1 MPDTTPLKIQEIQD
15 LRESLAELPDDLVT
29 HTKRDV
35 VALLAGDIQRARDK
49 GYTLKQIAQHLE
61 QRGFNIN
68 YNTLRDALPRQ
79 KKSRSGK
86 KRGSGSRAD
95 GTGMRADDSRR
106 REDGSLT
113 RADGTRMRADDSRRR
128 EDGSPTRAD
137 GTRMRAD
144 DSRRREDGS
153 PREVAPMKSPPRAP
167 DTSPPVVFP
176 PGASCVF
183 TADGCFIPAPDPDD
197 L

>member
-1 MPDTTPLKIQEIQD
+1 MPDTTPLKMQEIQD

-95 GTGMRADDSRR
+95 GTGMRTDDSRR

-113 RADGTRMRADDSRRR
+113 RADGTRMRTDDSRRR
-128 EDGSPTRAD
+128 EDGSLTRAD
-137 GTRMRAD
+137 GTGMRAD

-153 PREVAPMKSPPRAP
+153 PREVAPVKSPPATP
-167 DTSPPVVFP
+167 GPSPPVVFP

-183 TADGCFIPAPDPDD
+183 TADGCFIPAPDSDD

>member
-15 LRESLAELPDDLVT
+15 LRESLAELPDDWVT

-113 RADGTRMRADDSRRR
+113 RADETRMRADDSRRR

-153 PREVAPMKSPPRAP
+153 PREVAPVKSPPATP
-167 DTSPPVVFP
+167 DPSPPVVFP

-183 TADGCFIPAPDPDD
+183 TADGCFIPAPDSDD

>member
-15 LRESLAELPDDLVT
+15 LRESLAELPDDWVT

-106 REDGSLT
+106 REDGS
-113 RADGTRMRADDSRRR
+113 
-128 EDGSPTRAD
+128 
-137 GTRMRAD
+137 
-144 DSRRREDGS
+144 
-153 PREVAPMKSPPRAP
+153 PREVAPVKSPPATP
-167 DTSPPVVFP
+167 DPSPPVVFP

-183 TADGCFIPAPDPDD
+183 TADGCFIPAPDSDD

>member
-1 MPDTTPLKIQEIQD
+1 MPDTTPLKMQEIQD
-15 LRESLAELPDDLVT
+15 LRESLAELPDDWVT

-113 RADGTRMRADDSRRR
+113 RADGTRMLADDSRRR
-128 EDGSPTRAD
+128 EDGSLTRAD

-153 PREVAPMKSPPRAP
+153 PREVAPVKSPPATP
-167 DTSPPVVFP
+167 DPSPPVVFP

-183 TADGCFIPAPDPDD
+183 TADGCFIPAPDSDD

>member
-15 LRESLAELPDDLVT
+15 LRESLAELPDDWVT

-95 GTGMRADDSRR
+95 GT
-106 REDGSLT
+106 
-113 RADGTRMRADDSRRR
+113 
-128 EDGSPTRAD
+128 
-137 GTRMRAD
+137 RMRAD

-153 PREVAPMKSPPRAP
+153 PREVAPVKSPPATP
-167 DTSPPVVFP
+167 DPSPPVVFP

-183 TADGCFIPAPDPDD
+183 TADGCFIPAPDSDD

>member
-15 LRESLAELPDDLVT
+15 LRESLAELPDDWVT

-113 RADGTRMRADDSRRR
+113 RADETRMRADDSRRR

-137 GTRMRAD
+137 GTGMRAD

-153 PREVAPMKSPPRAP
+153 PREVAPVKSPPATP
-167 DTSPPVVFP
+167 DPSPPVVFP

-183 TADGCFIPAPDPDD
+183 TADGCFIPAPDSDD

>member
-1 MPDTTPLKIQEIQD
+1 MPDTTPLKMQEIQD
-15 LRESLAELPDDLVT
+15 LRESLAELPDDWVT

-106 REDGSLT
+106 REDGS
-113 RADGTRMRADDSRRR
+113 
-128 EDGSPTRAD
+128 
-137 GTRMRAD
+137 
-144 DSRRREDGS
+144 
-153 PREVAPMKSPPRAP
+153 PREVAPVKSPPATP
-167 DTSPPVVFP
+167 DPSPPVVFP

-183 TADGCFIPAPDPDD
+183 TADGCFIPAPDSDD

>member
-1 MPDTTPLKIQEIQD
+1 MPDTTPLKMQEIQD
-15 LRESLAELPDDLVT
+15 LRESLAELPDDWVT

-153 PREVAPMKSPPRAP
+153 PREVAPVKSPPATP
-167 DTSPPVVFP
+167 DPSPPVVFP

-183 TADGCFIPAPDPDD
+183 TADGCFIPAPDSDD

>member
-1 MPDTTPLKIQEIQD
+1 MPDTTPLKMQEIQD
-15 LRESLAELPDDLVT
+15 LRESLAELPDGLVT

-106 REDGSLT
+106 REDGS
-113 RADGTRMRADDSRRR
+113 
-128 EDGSPTRAD
+128 PTRAD

-167 DTSPPVVFP
+167 DTSTPVVFP

-183 TADGCFIPAPDPDD
+183 TADGCFIPAPDSDD